1 MGKNNLGKLKKQ
13 ILPTLK
19 SHDVVRAAIFGSY
32 ARGEENL
39 KSDLDILVKFK
50 GSKSLLDLVGLELD
64 LKDKLKI
71 DIDFKVAGTGV
82 SDNIIE
88 NCLIFNN
95 SAYGVDIGSG
105 VQRTTLRSGNTFNK
119 NASGSTHDERY

>member
-19 SHDVVRAAIFGSY
+19 SHDVVRAAVFGSY

-39 KSDLDILVKFK
+39 KSDLDVLVKFK

-71 DIDFKVAGTGV
+71 DVDVLTYGSI
-82 SDNIIE
+82 NH
-88 NCLIFNN
+88 LIKDRVL
-95 SAYGVDIGSG
+95 SEQVRI
-105 VQRTTLRSGNTFNK
+105 L
-119 NASGSTHDERY
+119 

>member
-1 MGKNNLGKLKKQ
+1 MSKNLGRIKKQ

-19 SHDVVRAAIFGSY
+19 NHDVIRAAVFGSY

-64 LKDKLKI
+64 LKDKLKM
-71 DIDFKVAGTGV
+71 
-82 SDNIIE
+82 
-88 NCLIFNN
+88 
-95 SAYGVDIGSG
+95 GVDVLTYGSINHLIKDK
-105 VQRTTLRSGNTFNK
+105 VLSEQVRIL
-119 NASGSTHDERY
+119 

>member
-39 KSDLDILVKFK
+39 KSDIDMMVEFSGK
-50 GSKSLLDLVGLELD
+50 KSLLDLVGLQQD
-64 LKDKLKI
+64 LEEEIGIKFDVSTFKAIHPLIKDRVYREQIVIL
-71 DIDFKVAGTGV
+71 
-82 SDNIIE
+82 
-88 NCLIFNN
+88 
-95 SAYGVDIGSG
+95 
-105 VQRTTLRSGNTFNK
+105 
-119 NASGSTHDERY
+119 